1 MNYDLS
7 GLKDNP
13 DYIEARIHWKHDLP
27 ESILDPE
34 PLEEKVKMLDEDV
47 EVFFDQKVVQ
57 YVRNIV
63 WNDFFLSD
71 ELGGTLPLNHVSIPN
86 IILEIRIVWIEEANT
101 EGVG

>member
-1 MNYDLS
+1 L
-7 GLKDNP
+7 
-13 DYIEARIHWKHDLP
+13 EADLP